1 MFLVIGLIN
10 NNGDEIWLTLV
21 ELIEEASET
30 AKRLPFS
37 WFSSFKNAQNNSFWK
52 FPGERVLVS
61 FYAYLK
67 LYAVHKI
74 IIMYYLLQLIAT
86 VVGQ

>member
-10 NNGDEIWLTLV
+10 NYGDEIWLTLV

-37 WFSSFKNAQNNSFWK
+37 WFSSFKNAQNN
-52 FPGERVLVS
+52 
-61 FYAYLK
+61 YLFGNFREK
-67 LYAVHKI
+67 EF
-74 IIMYYLLQLIAT
+74 
-86 VVGQ
+86 

>member
-1 MFLVIGLIN
+1 MYKISSLSLVYSRCLKSILKYMFLVIGLIN

-30 AKRLPFS
+30 ANRLPFS

-52 FPGERVLVS
+52 FPGEKE
-61 FYAYLK
+61 F
-67 LYAVHKI
+67 
-74 IIMYYLLQLIAT
+74 
-86 VVGQ
+86 